1 MNSTQFFYLF
11 LLIIPLLLTIWSLIK
26 LPSIFWTGAL
36 SCYMICMLVFWGII
50 QLETVSSTLAYIIA
64 VPIAI
69 AIFLLSIFGIYAM
82 IIALFWNERI
92 LLKHEKK
99 SFANYLPLLLATGL
113 LILTITNMIKNHYFN
128 DIKWITTPFS
138 FVITIATYF
147 AAIFF
152 FFSVTALLYNWLPIR
167 GKVDYI
173 VILGAGLN
181 KDKVTPLLASRIEA
195 GVKLYQTQQKK
206 HQQTPTIILSGGQGH
221 DEEIS
226 EGLAMANYIR
236 EKYPTITKLLIEDQS
251 TNTEENLRFSEQVA
265 KEHGETRSFK
275 QCNVVVATNNY
286 HLLRTGKLAKAQGL
300 NVQGVGSKTRWFYLP
315 TAFIREYIGYLV
327 LTKKKHVI
335 IILCLFVATVGSEL
349 LEWFI
354 SKLV

>member
-1 MNSTQFFYLF
+1 MTSHQFFYLF
-11 LLIIPLLLTIWSLIK
+11 LLILPLLIGGYSLIK
-26 LPSIFWTGAL
+26 RPTSLWTGAL
-36 SCYMICMLVFWGII
+36 FCYIIGMFSFWGIV
-50 QLETVSSTLAYIIA
+50 QLEMISSILAYIIA

-69 AIFLLSIFGIYAM
+69 GLILFSLFGIYAM

-92 LLKHEKK
+92 LLKYERKT
-99 SFANYLPLLLATGL
+99 FANYLPLLLATAL
-113 LILTITNMIKNHYFN
+113 LILTVTNAIKNHYFS

-138 FVITIATYF
+138 FVMLIATYF
-147 AAIFF
+147 AAVFF
-152 FFSVTALLYNWLPIR
+152 FFSITALLYNWLPIR

-195 GVKLYQTQQKK
+195 GIKLYQAQQKK
-206 HQQTPTIILSGGQGH
+206 YQHSPTIILSGGQGL
-221 DEEIS
+221 DEVIS

-236 EKYPTITKLLIEDQS
+236 EKYPMITNLLIEDQS

-265 KEHGETRSFK
+265 KENGEVRSFK

-286 HLLRTGKLAKAQGL
+286 HLLRAGKLARAQGL
-300 NVQGVGSKTRWFYLP
+300 NVQGMGSKTRWFYLP

-327 LTKKKHVI
+327 LTKKKHLIVI
-335 IILCLFVATVGSEL
+335 LLLFVVTIGSEL
-349 LEWFI
+349 LEWLLT
-354 SKLV
+354 KLV